1 MTEVMWNGGGLRR
14 QENADVGRSKETL
27 KKLTSCWTEVSA
39 LFSPF
44 ACNLCPIFHV
54 PQFLRLSSILSL
66 YALDNKPSEI

>member
-39 LFSPF
+39 LFFPFSPVTY
-44 ACNLCPIFHV
+44 V
-54 PQFLRLSSILSL
+54 PSFTFPSFYVSL
-66 YALDNKPSEI
+66 LYSAYML

>member
-1 MTEVMWNGGGLRR
+1 MLML
-14 QENADVGRSKETL
+14 ADL
-27 KKLTSCWTEVSA
+27 KKHERNLPAVGQRYL
-39 LFSPF
+39 LFFPLF

>member
-39 LFSPF
+39 LFSPVTY
-44 ACNLCPIFHV
+44 V
-54 PQFLRLSSILSL
+54 PSFTFPCFYVSL
-66 YALDNKPSEI
+66 LYSAYML